1 MRFDKVIENLK
12 LERVTFLPHAGYA
25 LYKHF
30 QLLLLQIA
38 VPINNIGLLDT
49 LLALCKTNYR
59 RALNERSTRSSMNLT
74 YQIMVLPQC
83 LLKILAYMRNSL
95 NL

>member
-38 VPINNIGLLDT
+38 VPINNIDLLDT
-49 LLALCKTNYR
+49 LLALCKTN
-59 RALNERSTRSSMNLT
+59 
-74 YQIMVLPQC
+74 
-83 LLKILAYMRNSL
+83 
-95 NL
+95 